1 MRPAALL
8 AFVAAG
14 LVAGAALPAAAQSI
28 WKWRDANGGIQ
39 ISDRPPPPEVPQKNI
54 LQRPAGTPG
63 PKFEA
68 AVSASA
74 ASTGG
79 AAASAAA
86 GDDDLQKKRRKTE
99 QDKAAQAK
107 AEKDAAAAKLAQTK
121 AHNCEIAREQV
132 RTYESGMRITRIN
145 AQGEKEYIDDAT
157 RAAALQSARSAQST
171 YCN

>member
-1 MRPAALL
+1 MRLAALL
-8 AFVAAG
+8 LVATG

-39 ISDRPPPPEVPQKNI
+39 ISDRPPPPDVPQKNI
-54 LQRPAGTPG
+54 LQRPAGAPG
-63 PKFEA
+63 PKVEA
-68 AVSASA
+68 VATAGAASA
-74 ASTGG
+74 GG
-79 AAASAAA
+79 DAASAAA
-86 GDDDLQKKRRKTE
+86 GDEDLQKKRRKSD

-121 AHNCEIAREQV
+121 AHNCEIAREQA

-145 AQGEKEYIDDAT
+145 AQGEKEYLDDTT